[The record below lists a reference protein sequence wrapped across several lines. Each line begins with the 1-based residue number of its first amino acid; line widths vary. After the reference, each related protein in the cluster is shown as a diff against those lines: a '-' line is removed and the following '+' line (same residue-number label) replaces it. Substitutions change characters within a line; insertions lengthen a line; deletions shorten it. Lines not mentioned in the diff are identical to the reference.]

1 MELLELFGQIN
12 TFVFDVDG
20 VLTDG
25 SLFLTEEGKMLRTM
39 NIKDGYALQQ
49 AVKADYNVWII
60 TGGKSE
66 PVRLR
71 LNKLGIN
78 EVHLGIEN
86 KAEFLRDIMNAY
98 DIGRDT
104 VLYMGDDIPDHK
116 AMQHCALPCCPADAV
131 TDIKDIS
138 KYISPYSGG
147 KGCVRDVIEK
157 VIKLQGKWKKE
168 L

>member
-104 VLYMGDDIPDHK
+104 VTCSM
-116 AMQHCALPCCPADAV
+116 V
-131 TDIKDIS
+131 TAH
-138 KYISPYSGG
+138 
-147 KGCVRDVIEK
+147 R
-157 VIKLQGKWKKE
+157 
-168 L
+168 